1 MYGARPGRTFGPMTR
16 ALFRE
21 QVVIALRS
29 IRGNLLRTVLTVA
42 IIALGIMALISMT
55 TATSSLEA
63 SVKKQFSTFGTQ
75 TLTLRQH
82 EETGSTGGRRVRTG
96 EPITYREA
104 AAFAAD
110 PPDGMVVG
118 RSVFGSFNE
127 TIAREAERTDPNVQV
142 LGIDAN
148 YLGVSGFSV
157 GSGRNLSAAEVNDVL
172 PLVLLGVEVVD
183 KLFAPWEDPVGA
195 EIRIRNRPFTVVG
208 VLAPRGRAFGMSQD
222 NQVLVTLGSIR
233 LLYADN
239 NSSYSVACKVDDPS
253 QLEEGATAALGA
265 MRVIRGDR
273 PGDPSSFD
281 VAMSSAMVE
290 TLNQATGGITIA
302 ATVIGIITLFG
313 AGIGLM
319 NIMLVSVAERTREIG
334 TRKALGATPRAIRA
348 QFLIEVVL
356 IGQIGGLTG
365 ILLGLLAGNAVA
377 SYLETPFVV
386 PWGWMGLGLALSLAT
401 SWASGY
407 YPARQASRLDP
418 IAALGRE

>member
-1 MYGARPGRTFGPMTR
+1 MYGARPGRTFAPMTR

-63 SVKKQFSTFGTQ
+63 SVKDQFSSFGTQ
-75 TLTLRQH
+75 TLTLRQS
-82 EETGSTGGRRVRTG
+82 EEAGRMGGRRVRTG
-96 EPITYREA
+96 EPITYRQA
-104 AAFAAD
+104 AEFAAD
-110 PPDGMVVG
+110 PPDGLEVG

-127 TIAREAERTDPNVQV
+127 TIVGKTERTDPNVQV
-142 LGIDAN
+142 LGVDAN
-148 YLGVSGFSV
+148 YLSVSGFAV
-157 GSGRNLSAAEVNDVL
+157 GSGRNFSAAEVNDAVPAAL
-172 PLVLLGVEVVD
+172 IGVEVVE

-208 VLAPRGRAFGMSQD
+208 VMAPRGRAFGMSQD
-222 NQVLVTLGSIR
+222 NQVLLTLGSVR

-239 NSSYSVACKVDDPS
+239 SRSYTVACKVADPDK
-253 QLEEGATAALGA
+253 LEQGAAAAIGK
-265 MRVIRGDR
+265 MRVLRGDR
-273 PGDPSSFD
+273 AGEAASFD
-281 VAMSSAMVE
+281 LAMSSGMVD
-290 TLNQATGGITIA
+290 TLKQATDGITIA

-334 TRKALGATPRAIRA
+334 VRKALGATPRAIRA

-365 ILLGLLAGNAVA
+365 ILLGILTGNLVA
-377 SYLETPFVV
+377 SYLETPFVM
-386 PWGWMGLGLALSLAT
+386 PWGWMALGLALSLAT
-401 SWASGY
+401 SVASGY

-418 IAALGRE
+418 IKALGRE

>member
-1 MYGARPGRTFGPMTR
+1 
-16 ALFRE
+16 
-21 QVVIALRS
+21 
-29 IRGNLLRTVLTVA
+29 
-42 IIALGIMALISMT
+42 
-55 TATSSLEA
+55 
-63 SVKKQFSTFGTQ
+63 
-75 TLTLRQH
+75 
-82 EETGSTGGRRVRTG
+82 
-96 EPITYREA
+96 
-104 AAFAAD
+104 
-110 PPDGMVVG
+110 MVVG

>member
-29 IRGNLLRTVLTVA
+29 IRGNLLRTVLTVS

-63 SVKKQFSTFGTQ
+63 SVKEQFSTFGTQ
-75 TLTLRQH
+75 TLTLRQR
-82 EETGSTGGRRVRTG
+82 EEAGRMGGRRVRTG

-110 PPDGMVVG
+110 PPDGMEVG

-127 TIAREAERTDPNVQV
+127 TIARGAERTDPNVQV

-157 GSGRNLSAAEVNDVL
+157 GSGRNLSAAEVNDAL

-208 VLAPRGRAFGMSQD
+208 VMAPRGRAFGMSQD

-239 NSSYSVACKVDDPS
+239 SRSYTVACKVDDPS

-273 PGDPSSFD
+273 AGDPPSFD
-281 VAMSSAMVE
+281 VAMSSGMVE

>member
-1 MYGARPGRTFGPMTR
+1 
-16 ALFRE
+16 
-21 QVVIALRS
+21 
-29 IRGNLLRTVLTVA
+29 
-42 IIALGIMALISMT
+42 
-55 TATSSLEA
+55 
-63 SVKKQFSTFGTQ
+63 
-75 TLTLRQH
+75 
-82 EETGSTGGRRVRTG
+82 
-96 EPITYREA
+96 
-104 AAFAAD
+104 
-110 PPDGMVVG
+110 
-118 RSVFGSFNE
+118 
-127 TIAREAERTDPNVQV
+127 V

-281 VAMSSAMVE
+281 VAMSSGMVE

>member
-1 MYGARPGRTFGPMTR
+1 
-16 ALFRE
+16 
-21 QVVIALRS
+21 
-29 IRGNLLRTVLTVA
+29 
-42 IIALGIMALISMT
+42 MT

-127 TIAREAERTDPNVQV
+127 TIARGAERTDPNVQV

-281 VAMSSAMVE
+281 VAMSSGMVE
-290 TLNQATGGITIA
+290 
-302 ATVIGIITLFG
+302 
-313 AGIGLM
+313 IGLM